1 MTAKEYLLSIG
12 RMKRIIAAKEEKIRA
27 LMEIA
32 TNTSQALTG
41 MPHNPSGSK
50 SPMADAICKKIDL
63 EREVE
68 EIRAKR
74 NAAIEY
80 LNSLPDTEETVI
92 LIKRY
97 VRELTWEDIS
107 ADMFMSRISVLKKHA
122 KAVENFKVPENV
134 Y

>member
-74 NAAIEY
+74 NAAIAY
-80 LNSLPDTEETVI
+80 LNSLPDTEETNL

-97 VRELTWEDIS
+97 VRE
-107 ADMFMSRISVLKKHA
+107 
-122 KAVENFKVPENV
+122 
-134 Y
+134 